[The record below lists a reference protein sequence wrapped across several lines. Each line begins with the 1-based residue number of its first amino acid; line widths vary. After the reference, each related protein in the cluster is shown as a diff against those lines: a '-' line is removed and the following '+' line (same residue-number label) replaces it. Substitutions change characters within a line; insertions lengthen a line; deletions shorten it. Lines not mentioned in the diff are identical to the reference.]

1 MNTDAFLKDI
11 LRFREERD
19 WKQFHNPKDLAISLV
34 LEAGEV
40 LEHMQWKNGEELEK
54 RMAERK
60 EKVGEELVDV
70 LYWTLLLAH
79 DLGIDLEE
87 AVAKKMEQNQ
97 EKYPAHLSKGKSTK
111 YTELQEV

>member
-1 MNTDAFLKDI
+1 MNTDAFLQNI
-11 LRFREERD
+11 LAFREERD

-40 LEHMQWKNGEELEK
+40 LEHMQWKNGEELTE
-54 RMAERK
+54 RMIERK

-87 AVAKKMEQNQ
+87 AIQQKMLQNQ
-97 EKYPAHLSKGKSTK
+97 SKYPAHLAKGKSAK
-111 YTELQEV
+111 YTEL